1 MHFSAGLKYRVAVSM
16 VVLTIVVSFAHWSG
30 AQTTGAVSRAT
41 PGGFTLYGTNFTV
54 SVPNVEAGQY
64 TAVLGFVENE
74 VTTAGQ
80 RLFDIKY
87 RGQVAV
93 SNLDVFTAA
102 GGAGKNY
109 FL

>member
-1 MHFSAGLKYRVAVSM
+1 MHFSAGLKYRVAVSL
-16 VVLTIVVSFAHWSG
+16 VALAIVISFAHWSG
-30 AQTTGAVSRAT
+30 AQTTGAVSQAT

-80 RLFDIKY
+80 RLFDINY
-87 RGQVAV
+87 QGRSIA
-93 SNLDVFTAA
+93 SNLDVFTSA
-102 GGAGKNY
+102 G
-109 FL
+109 